1 MSTITLEKMNPED
14 LWKLVINEIIFYSEF
29 NLSGELKEQ
38 ADKELV
44 SLKRG
49 IMNIAN
55 IGGTRIEA
63 LPLVYEYN
71 KSITD
76 IVSEKMEPYRE
87 DFEKNVPVIENIPA
101 FMQRL
106 KEYLRVKNYSL
117 ETEKTYLGW
126 VQKYIEFNGYKHP
139 AKLNHLHIEAYVNY
153 LVNRKQVALATQK
166 QAFNAIMFVYN
177 QFLKIKLEPIDSVNK
192 SKKPKKLP
200 VVLSVDEVKAVFSQL
215 TGLHLLIAKLLY
227 GTGLRI
233 SECMSLRLKDIDF
246 DRGEIFVHSGK
257 GAKDRVVML
266 PKKLIPELKVQVA
279 YVETLHLEDL
289 DKGYG
294 SVYIPDAL
302 GRKASTYATD
312 TGWQWLFPSANFSED
327 VYQAGLIRRWHI
339 QESTIQRTLRTAGRS
354 AMIKKNVYPHILRH
368 SFATHSLQNGTDIRT
383 LQMILGHS
391 SVETTQIY
399 LHIADLTVSKTP
411 SPLDSL

>member
-87 DFEKNVPVIENIPA
+87 DFVENVPVVENIPA

-302 GRKASTYATD
+302 GRKAATYATD

>member
-87 DFEKNVPVIENIPA
+87 DFEKNVPIVENIPA

>member
-1 MSTITLEKMNPED
+1 MSTITLEKMNPQD
-14 LWKLVINEIIFYSEF
+14 LWKMIINEVIFYSEF
-29 NLSGELKEQ
+29 NLSGEPKEQ
-38 ADKELV
+38 ADKELIK
-44 SLKRG
+44 LKRG
-49 IMNIAN
+49 IMNVAN

-87 DFEKNVPVIENIPA
+87 DFEKNVPVVENIPA

-257 GAKDRVVML
+257 GAKDRYVML

-302 GRKASTYATD
+302 GRKAATYATD
-312 TGWQWLFPSANFSED
+312 IGWQWLFPSANFSED

>member
-87 DFEKNVPVIENIPA
+87 DFVENVPVVENIPA

-257 GAKDRVVML
+257 GAKDRYVML

-302 GRKASTYATD
+302 GRKAATYATD

-399 LHIADLTVSKTP
+399 LHIADLTVSKTA

>member
-87 DFEKNVPVIENIPA
+87 DFVENVPVVENIPA

-257 GAKDRVVML
+257 GAKDRYVML

-302 GRKASTYATD
+302 GRKAATYATD
-312 TGWQWLFPSANFSED
+312 IGWQWLFPSANFSED

-399 LHIADLTVSKTP
+399 LHIADLTVSKTA

>member
-87 DFEKNVPVIENIPA
+87 DFEKNVPVVENIPA

-257 GAKDRVVML
+257 GAKDRYVML

-302 GRKASTYATD
+302 GRKAATYATD

-339 QESTIQRTLRTAGRS
+339 QESTIQRTLRTAGK
-354 AMIKKNVYPHILRH
+354 AANLKKGVYPHILRH
-368 SFATHSLQNGTDIRT
+368 SFATHSLQSGVDIRT

>member
-87 DFEKNVPVIENIPA
+87 DFVENVPVVENIPA

-411 SPLDSL
+411 SPLASL